1 MKKGKAF
8 LSVWILLGILCGGTP
23 SPGLSDERILEGAK
37 SEGKLV
43 FYTGIFDSEARAFL
57 AAFEKKYPFIK
68 TSFYR
73 GAGGPALVA
82 RIQSEQRAGA
92 HLWDVYNSA
101 GLEGFVLWEQGYF
114 GKYDS
119 PERKHYPEGFKD
131 AEGYW
136 TTMYTTPFVASYN
149 TRMASPSELPKN
161 YFDLLDPKWKGK
173 AIYQDVRSGLTFAVM
188 TAVRVG
194 QGEEMLRRLIVD
206 QEPAFS
212 RDVRQIVES
221 MVRGRYAFSN
231 SVTKPVLQQFLDEGQ
246 GRNIRLIDISDMSY
260 ITNANALWVVNRAPH
275 PNAARL
281 LANWIPTRAGQEAF
295 SKFVESNSRRS
306 DIPPHDPLAMP
317 KPGQRY
323 LRVGP
328 EDTLPELDKTQ
339 ALLNE
344 WVGIRN

>member
-161 YFDLLDPKWKGK
+161 YFDLLDPKWKGRLGLDSRDIEWYANLK
-173 AIYQDVRSGLTFAVM
+173 KIWGMEKTRSFFSGLVKQNVSLRSGRALLTELLAAGEFSILINNYAYIG
-188 TAVRVG
+188 VRAKRKGSPVENLPLDPVITG
-194 QGEEMLRRLIVD
+194 AGPIAINR
-206 QEPAFS
+206 FS
-212 RDVRQIVES
+212 
-221 MVRGRYAFSN
+221 
-231 SVTKPVLQQFLDEGQ
+231 
-246 GRNIRLIDISDMSY
+246 
-260 ITNANALWVVNRAPH
+260 PH

-281 LANWIPTRAGQEAF
+281 FMDFSLSAEGQEILI
-295 SKFVESNSRRS
+295 KQGRS
-306 DIPPHDPLAMP
+306 SARLDVKMNPLSEIKKVKGVKVVASDLSLG
-317 KPGQRY
+317 KVYAEARKEY
-323 LRVGP
+323 
-328 EDTLPELDKTQ
+328 ED
-339 ALLNE
+339 LL
-344 WVGIRN
+344 GITRK

>member
-1 MKKGKAF
+1 VAAKQEGKVSVFSTTGVGYRKWMETFEAAF
-8 LSVWILLGILCGGTP
+8 PGVIVEHQQLPSSDLLVP
-23 SPGLSDERILEGAK
+23 RILEERKAGIYEWDVLITASTIALPRLRPQGVLDPLK
-37 SEGKLV
+37 PLLFRPDVLDDKAWNGGFDAGWLDNTKNLGYAISETVLLMAVNSDLV
-43 FYTGIFDSEARAFL
+43 REGE
-57 AAFEKKYPFIK
+57 IK
-68 TSFYR
+68 TVR
-73 GAGGPALVA
+73 
-82 RIQSEQRAGA
+82 
-92 HLWDVYNSA
+92 
-101 GLEGFVLWEQGYF
+101 
-114 GKYDS
+114 
-119 PERKHYPEGFKD
+119 
-131 AEGYW
+131 
-136 TTMYTTPFVASYN
+136 
-149 TRMASPSELPKN
+149 
-161 YFDLLDPKWKGK
+161 DLLDPKWKGK